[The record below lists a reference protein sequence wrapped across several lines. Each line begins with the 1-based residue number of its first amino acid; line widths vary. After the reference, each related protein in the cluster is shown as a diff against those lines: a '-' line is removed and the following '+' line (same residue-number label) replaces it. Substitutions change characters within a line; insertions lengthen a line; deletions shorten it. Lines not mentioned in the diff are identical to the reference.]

1 MGNMIIKRGFDILI
15 SLLALIILLPV
26 LITTAFLVRI
36 KLGNPIF
43 FIQERIGRGN
53 KCFKMIKFRTMSD
66 DKDKEGKEL
75 PDRERLTN
83 TGKILRALS
92 LDEIPELLNVIKGDM
107 SLVGPRPL
115 LVEYLEKYSKE
126 QLRRHDVLPGI
137 TGWAQINGRN
147 AISWTEKFKLDLW
160 YIDNWSLYLDFKI
173 LFLTLYKVIK
183 KDGINQDDKVT
194 MEYFNGSN

>member
-26 LITTAFLVRI
+26 LTITAFLVRI

-53 KCFKMIKFRTMSD
+53 KCFKMIKFRTMRD
-66 DKDKEGKEL
+66 EKDKEGKEL

-92 LDEIPELLNVIKGDM
+92 LDEIPELLNVLKGDM

-115 LVEYLEKYSKE
+115 LTEYLERYSEE

-160 YIDNWSLYLDFKI
+160 
-173 LFLTLYKVIK
+173 
-183 KDGINQDDKVT
+183 
-194 MEYFNGSN
+194 